1 MPLYHSSAALL
12 GFCTCLYAGST
23 FVIGHKFST
32 QKFWSEVRASNASII
47 QYVGET
53 CRYLL
58 GAPPQIDPISGE
70 NLDKKHNV
78 RIAFGNGLRSDIW
91 NRFKERFGIDTVVEF
106 YAATESPS
114 GCWNVSS
121 NNFGIG
127 AIGRHGML
135 ATQLLRLNTAIV
147 ELDWEAEVPLRSSRG
162 YCREVSTNSPGELLY
177 KIDAQAIEKKFQG
190 YLNNSQATEGKILRN
205 VFKQGDAWFRTGDVI
220 RIDSNGRWYF
230 CDRIGDTFRWKS
242 ENVSTAEVSEV
253 LGTHP
258 AVREA
263 NVYGVEIPHHDGR
276 AGCAALTLDGGK
288 ATTEVLDGIARVA
301 ETGLPKYAVPLFL
314 RVVSGEMAP
323 TGNNKQQKHHLRSQG
338 VDPEKIRRGSEGVGD
353 RIYRLKAGRY
363 VELSDE
369 GWEEIKA
376 GKARL

>member
-12 GFCTCLYAGST
+12 GFCTCLCAGST

-32 QKFWSEVRASNASII
+32 RTFWPEVRDSKASII

-70 NLDKKHNV
+70 NLDKTHNV
-78 RIAFGNGLRSDIW
+78 RMAFGNGLRPDIW
-91 NRFKERFGIDTVVEF
+91 NRFKERFGIDTIAEF

-114 GCWNVSS
+114 ACWNMSS
-121 NNFGIG
+121 NDFGVG

-135 ATQLLRLNTAIV
+135 ASQLLRLNTAVV
-147 ELDWEAEVPLRSSRG
+147 ETNWEAELPLRLSDG
-162 YCREVSTNSPGELLY
+162 YCREVSVNSPGEILH
-177 KIDAQAIEKKFQG
+177 KIDAREIEKKFQG
-190 YLNNSQATEGKILRN
+190 YYKDSGASEGKILRD
-205 VFKQGDAWFRTGDVI
+205 VFKQGDAWFRTGDIV
-220 RIDSNGRWYF
+220 RVDSDGRWYF

-253 LGTHP
+253 LGAHP

-276 AGCAALTLDGGK
+276 AGCAAVMLDGGK
-288 ATTEVLDGIARVA
+288 ATQEVLDGLATLAKDR
-301 ETGLPKYAVPLFL
+301 LPKYAVPLFL
-314 RVVSGEMAP
+314 RVVREMHP
-323 TGNNKQQKHHLRSQG
+323 TGNNKQQKHKLRNQG
-338 VDPEKIRRGSEGVGD
+338 VDPEKIRRDNSGD
-353 RIYRLKAGRY
+353 KIYQLKEGRY
-363 VELSDE
+363 VELGDE